1 MPLFHV
7 FKLLK
12 IFTVILTFNSAALRK
27 AEIVYRFKHEINSQ
41 STKVDEIAN
50 STDPDESAH
59 NELLQPDLHHS
70 PATHRILCIIKLE
83 QMFFFLLYHVI
94 DINIVA
100 CNLGAERKT

>member
-12 IFTVILTFNSAALRK
+12 IFTVILKFNPAALRK
-27 AEIVYRFKHEINSQ
+27 VETVYNFGLSDSNRFIHEINSQ

-70 PATHRILCIIKLE
+70 LATHRILCII
-83 QMFFFLLYHVI
+83 
-94 DINIVA
+94 
-100 CNLGAERKT
+100 